1 MSDNTSGTPG
11 FAGSSGYGQHPA
23 VVVVDFTRAFTQPGS
38 DLSSDYSSE
47 LEATLRLLEFARK
60 RGWPIFFTTVEYES
74 HFLDGGYFLE
84 KVPALKQLVKGS
96 ALTQLDERLQRR
108 PDSEP
113 LVVKKF
119 ASAFFGTPLAS
130 MLSRTRVD
138 TVLVTGCTT
147 SGCVRATAVD
157 ALQYGYR
164 VVVASDC
171 VGDRTPSAHAANL
184 FDLAQKYADVVSSV
198 QVMEVYRQRD
208 EDGLKTSNGDMRR
221 DF

>member
-1 MSDNTSGTPG
+1 MPESTFGTPG

-47 LEATLRLLEFARK
+47 LGATLRLLQFARK
-60 RGWPIFFTTVEYES
+60 RRWPIFFTTVEYET

-84 KVPALKQLVKGS
+84 KVPALKRLVKGS
-96 ALTQLDERLQRR
+96 TLTELDERLERK
-108 PDSEP
+108 PDSEA

-130 MLSRTRVD
+130 MLAHARVD

-164 VVVASDC
+164 VIVVSDC
-171 VGDRTPSAHAANL
+171 VGDRTPSAHQANL

-198 QVMEVYRQRD
+198 DVMEVYRQRD
-208 EDGLKTSNGDMRR
+208 VDGLKTTHGDMRR